1 VLLFAVRTFLPD
13 LSRDDSL
20 ADRTAKIYNLKNA
33 YFSNMLEVN
42 FSPFPDLTTERLV
55 LRKMSVEQDAQAMF
69 DLRSNTQVMQY
80 VSRPIAKSIDDSI
93 ILIEMILD
101 LIANDNAINWAITLK
116 ENPSHMI
123 GNIGIFN
130 LQKENYR
137 GEFGYMLHP
146 DYWRRGIIQEAIAC
160 TVKFAFEKIKL
171 HSLEAQINPL
181 NIASAV
187 VLEKNG
193 FIKEAHF
200 TENLFWNEEFCDTIV
215 YGLLNK

>member
-1 VLLFAVRTFLPD
+1 VLLFAVRTFLSN
-13 LSRDDSL
+13 LNWNDSL
-20 ADRTAKIYNLKNA
+20 ADRIAKIYNLKKA
-33 YFSNMLEVN
+33 YFRGMLEVN

-55 LRKMSVEQDAQAMF
+55 LRKMNVEQDAQAMF

-80 VSRPIAKSIDDSI
+80 VSRPIAKNIDDSI
-93 ILIEMILD
+93 KLIEMILD
-101 LIANDNAINWAITLK
+101 LIANNNAINWAITLK
-116 ENPSHMI
+116 ENPSYMI

-137 GEFGYMLHP
+137 GEFGYMLYP
-146 DYWRRGIIQEAIAC
+146 DYWRKGIIQEAITC
-160 TVKFAFEKIKL
+160 TVKYAFEQMKL
-171 HSLEAQINPL
+171 HSLEAHINPL
-181 NIASAV
+181 NIASAI

-200 TENLFWNEEFCDTIV
+200 KENLFWNNEFCDTII